1 MCYFC
6 YAQLFEIT
14 HLTNIKSTLVQHS
27 CRNAEVVEAFCRV
40 AASRSNT
47 RRSIHQP
54 SVAALHAPAEM
65 PTALSSILRYQ
76 TLHVASCPRR
86 AYHRERPALN
96 PHSARCLAGAQLPAT
111 SCLGAFR
118 PPATSSCGGS
128 RDPGVRKPAQER
140 TIAPSVFWSAQLDPL
155 GRVALGP
162 IRALCALQSST
173 LALPIPR
180 SSRSKTRCT
189 PNFCAIL
196 RGIS

>member
-1 MCYFC
+1 MGSSFLSEVDDTSILRTGALHRYH
-6 YAQLFEIT
+6 YP
-14 HLTNIKSTLVQHS
+14 LTWLS
-27 CRNAEVVEAFCRV
+27 
-40 AASRSNT
+40 ASRLLLPRSGSNT

-128 RDPGVRKPAQER
+128 RDLCVRKPAHEQ
-140 TIAPSVFWSAQLDPL
+140 T
-155 GRVALGP
+155 
-162 IRALCALQSST
+162 ST
-173 LALPIPR
+173 
-180 SSRSKTRCT
+180 
-189 PNFCAIL
+189 
-196 RGIS
+196 

>member
-128 RDPGVRKPAQER
+128 RDPGVRKPAHFRKWPGSFDHLIGAANQCE
-140 TIAPSVFWSAQLDPL
+140 
-155 GRVALGP
+155 GRLYAK
-162 IRALCALQSST
+162 RLQR
-173 LALPIPR
+173 LQIYEELH
-180 SSRSKTRCT
+180 
-189 PNFCAIL
+189 FCRKLNGQIGWLFAA
-196 RGIS
+196 